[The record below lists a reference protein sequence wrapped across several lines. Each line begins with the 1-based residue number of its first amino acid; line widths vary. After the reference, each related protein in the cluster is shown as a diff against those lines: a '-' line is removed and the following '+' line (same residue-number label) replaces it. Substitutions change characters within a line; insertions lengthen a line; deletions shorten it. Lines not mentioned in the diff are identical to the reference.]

1 MTATAQTLVT
11 DPAVDE
17 RCPVHDHC
25 VLRVDGLEKSF
36 HRGLPLRRHRVD
48 VLTGASLM
56 VCSGE
61 LVGLVGENGSGKST
75 LMQIVVGLLGRDG
88 GEVERRGRLGYCPQV
103 PMLWDKLTVDEH
115 FALFARAYGLDDD
128 ARERAVADLL
138 VELRFERYRRYRV
151 EELSGG
157 TRQKLNLALALM
169 HQPQLL
175 LLDEP
180 YSGFDWETYLRFWEM
195 ADRRRTSGSFVRE
208 QLRAPLTLALL
219 VAVPAFF
226 VLIFAG
232 VLGTFAEALGG
243 TLASRSATAISA
255 GWAAA
260 FLSGALGFFQVSSSR
275 GADRRLA
282 SAGLGAFR
290 VAIARISAALLLA
303 ATVSAVAF
311 ATLWLRSGIG
321 HPLHA
326 AVAIFAFAAIYIGI
340 GAVVGAFVTGAL
352 EGSLLVMLAWS
363 LDAFSGPQM
372 TSSGGGALTPTRDA
386 ANLLIAAGAGQ
397 SSPQVDWFGV
407 LAVTVVA
414 LAAALAAFWFTAR
427 TRSA

>member
-1 MTATAQTLVT
+1 MTA
-11 DPAVDE
+11 
-17 RCPVHDHC
+17 
-25 VLRVDGLEKSF
+25 
-36 HRGLPLRRHRVD
+36 
-48 VLTGASLM
+48 
-56 VCSGE
+56 
-61 LVGLVGENGSGKST
+61 
-75 LMQIVVGLLGRDG
+75 
-88 GEVERRGRLGYCPQV
+88 
-103 PMLWDKLTVDEH
+103 
-115 FALFARAYGLDDD
+115 
-128 ARERAVADLL
+128 
-138 VELRFERYRRYRV
+138 
-151 EELSGG
+151 
-157 TRQKLNLALALM
+157 LAA
-169 HQPQLL
+169 
-175 LLDEP
+175 
-180 YSGFDWETYLRFWEM
+180 
-195 ADRRRTSGSFVRE
+195 TSGSFVRE